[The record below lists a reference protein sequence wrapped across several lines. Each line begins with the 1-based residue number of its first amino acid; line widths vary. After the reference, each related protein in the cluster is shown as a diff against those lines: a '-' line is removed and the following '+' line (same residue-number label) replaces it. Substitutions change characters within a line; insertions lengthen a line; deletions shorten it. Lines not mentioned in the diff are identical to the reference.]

1 MFYILVIVTFGT
13 NLRSV
18 KFFKNF
24 KSMEIKDIKQR
35 LSLVEVLQHYQLQP
49 KNNML
54 HCFYH
59 EDKTA
64 SLQVNLEKNFYKC
77 HSCGKTGDQIQFI
90 EDFEKLSKHEAI
102 KKAERLLALFPQHQL
117 GDPHINQKTVHNE
130 REANDRGTAKIEQT
144 DFLGRMFALFRKGF
158 YGSPPAKEYA
168 EYRKLKVALG
178 LNKEGLEIGFNSG
191 QFHHGTRKDE
201 DLIKQCLKY
210 GLLIDKNLTAR
221 TGEKAYGVFAN
232 KCLIFP
238 LRNKE
243 NDIVSIY
250 GRSIKK
256 EAGASRHFYLKNRSG
271 IYPGY
276 PSKETTK
283 LILTEAIIDCASL
296 LQIKEIRNNYSLI
309 SCFGTNGLNDE
320 ILQAIKELPKLEE
333 IIFCFDNDDAGRK
346 AVEKYVEI
354 LKNERLTASLKAVEL
369 PNKDVNETLQ
379 LHDEEIFTEL
389 LENRKEIFL
398 STEAEVR
405 NPIKEEKIEQN
416 KSAKSAQ
423 SARENEQPSSDNRQL
438 NVTDFLSQKDL
449 LKSLNQLI
457 EKAGIIG
464 EEQSRLLLFL
474 ITISYL
480 NKSPLHGIV
489 QGSSGSGK
497 THIISRIADLM
508 PQEDVLR
515 FTRIT
520 ESSLYNWGEF
530 DLFQKIIIIEDLD
543 GLKEDALY
551 ALREFISNQVL
562 RSSVTIKDKK
572 GNNKSS
578 HKIVKGQFSSLSAT
592 TKGET
597 YEDNM
602 SRSFLLAVDESK
614 EQTQRIINYQNQRNA
629 GEINRN
635 EQEKAIGFVQ
645 KLVRNLKHYEV
656 INPYATKLNLPE
668 KVHKIRRLNE
678 MYQAVIK
685 QVTFINQYQREIRDG
700 YLITEIEDIEQ
711 ATEVLFESIVLK
723 VDELDGSLRQFY
735 ERLKKYVKNENQD
748 FILREIRQEFN
759 ISKTQMFRYIQAL
772 TELDYIKQTGGFANK
787 GIKYKISYWDNH
799 QKLRVE
805 IKEFLQNQIRQLK
818 NASETPQ
825 EHKRNTKKE
834 SMTA

>member
-1 MFYILVIVTFGT
+1 MPNKLD
-13 NLRSV
+13 NV

-77 HSCGKTGDQIQFI
+77 HSCGKTGDVIQFI

-102 KKAERLLALFPQHQL
+102 KKAERLVALFPPHQL
-117 GDPHINQKTVHNE
+117 GAPHINQKKTVHNE
-130 REANDRGTAKIEQT
+130 NEANDRGTAKIEQT

-201 DLIKQCLKY
+201 DLIKQCLEY

-243 NDIVSIY
+243 NKIVSIY
-250 GRSIKK
+250 GRSILDKGNSK
-256 EAGASRHFYLKNRSG
+256 HFYLKNRSG

-296 LQIKEIRNNYSLI
+296 LQIKEIRDNYSLI

-320 ILQAIKELPKLEE
+320 ILQAIRELKDLEE
-333 IIFCFDNDDAGRK
+333 IIFCFDNDDAGQK
-346 AVEKYVEI
+346 AVKKYAEL
-354 LKNERLTASLKAVEL
+354 LKTENQKLKTSFVEL

-379 LHDEEIFTEL
+379 LHDETIFREL

-405 NPIKEEKIEQN
+405 HPIKEEKTGQN

-423 SARENEQPSSDNRQL
+423 SARENQQPNTK
-438 NVTDFLSQKDL
+438 NPTPNTIDFLSQKDL

-464 EEQSRLLLFL
+464 EENSRLLLFL

-602 SRSFLLAVDESK
+602 NRSFIIAINESE
-614 EQTQRIINYQNQRNA
+614 EQTEKIINYQNQRVA
-629 GEINRN
+629 GHINRDE
-635 EQEKAIGFVQ
+635 EQKAINFIQ
-645 KLVRNLKHYEV
+645 KIVRNLKHYEV
-656 INPYATKLNLPE
+656 INPYATQIQLPNNV
-668 KVHKIRRLNE
+668 KNKRRLNE
-678 MYQAVIK
+678 MFQSIIK
-685 QVTFINQYQREIRDG
+685 QITILHQYQRETKDNF
-700 YLITEIEDIEQ
+700 LVTEIEDIEN
-711 ATEVLFESIVLK
+711 AVEILFESILLK
-723 VDELDGSLRQFY
+723 IDELDGSLRQFF
-735 ERLKKYVKNENQD
+735 EKLKKSFKDEH
-748 FILREIRQEFN
+748 FN
-759 ISKTQMFRYIQAL
+759 RFEAMEVTGFKKTQLQFYLNDLVRLEYL
-772 TELDYIKQTGGFANK
+772 KQIGFANK
-787 GIKYKISYWDNH
+787 GFKYKISYSDNI
-799 QKLRVE
+799 LRVRKDLKAAFE
-805 IKEFLQNQIRQLK
+805 KQLYELKKQNKKIIYNQ
-818 NASETPQ
+818 NT
-825 EHKRNTKKE
+825 EH
-834 SMTA
+834 

>member
-1 MFYILVIVTFGT
+1 
-13 NLRSV
+13 
-18 KFFKNF
+18 
-24 KSMEIKDIKQR
+24 MEISEIKSR
-35 LSLVEVLQHYQLQP
+35 LKLTEVLQHYNLQP

-77 HSCGKTGDQIQFI
+77 HSCGKTGDVIQFI

-102 KKAERLLALFPQHQL
+102 KKAKSLVDSCQL
-117 GDPHINQKTVHNE
+117 IVDGKNPTTNNYQPTIN
-130 REANDRGTAKIEQT
+130 T
-144 DFLGRMFALFRKGF
+144 DFLEKVFLSFRKGIF
-158 YGSPPAKEYA
+158 SSVPAKEYA
-168 EYRKLKVALG
+168 KKRALQIED
-178 LNKEGLEIGFNSG
+178 LQIGFNSG
-191 QFHHGTRKDE
+191 QLHHGERKSDE
-201 DLIKQCLKY
+201 LIQNLLEV
-210 GLLIDKNLTAR
+210 GLLSEAGINSR
-221 TGEKAYGVFAN
+221 TGGQAYKTFGIKSLV
-232 KCLIFP
+232 FP
-238 LRNKE
+238 LKNRENK
-243 NDIVSIY
+243 IVSFY
-250 GRSIKK
+250 FRSILSDNQQPSTDNQKAK
-256 EAGASRHFYLKNRSG
+256 HFYLKNRSG

-276 PSKETTK
+276 PKSDTKK

-296 LQIKEIRNNYSLI
+296 LQIKEIRDNYSFI

-320 ILQAIKELPKLEE
+320 ILQAIRELKNLEE

-346 AVEKYVEI
+346 AVIKCSNLLMEQCNNVKM
-354 LKNERLTASLKAVEL
+354 TSVEL
-369 PNKDVNETLQ
+369 PNNDVNETLQ
-379 LHDEEIFTEL
+379 LHDESIFTEL
-389 LENRKEIFL
+389 LNNRIALQSPIPIENNDKKEAKEIFL
-398 STEAEVR
+398 STEEKKVT
-405 NPIKEEKIEQN
+405 EEKGIEK
-416 KSAKSAQ
+416 KSAESAQ
-423 SARENEQPSSDNRQL
+423 SAREPKTAIE
-438 NVTDFLSQKDL
+438 FLEQKDL

-464 EEQSRLLLFL
+464 EENSRLLLFL

-602 SRSFLLAVDESK
+602 NRSFIIAINESE
-614 EQTQRIINYQNQRNA
+614 EQTEKIINYQNQRVA
-629 GEINRN
+629 GHINRDE
-635 EQEKAIGFVQ
+635 EQKAISFIQ
-645 KLVRNLKHYEV
+645 KIVRNLKHYEV
-656 INPYATKLNLPE
+656 VNPFATQIQLPNNV
-668 KVHKIRRLNE
+668 KNKRRLNE
-678 MYQAVIK
+678 MFQSIIK
-685 QVTFINQYQREIRDG
+685 QITILHQYQRETQNSF
-700 YLITEIEDIEQ
+700 LVTEIEDIEN
-711 ATEVLFESIVLK
+711 AVEILFESILLK
-723 VDELDGSLRQFY
+723 IDELDGSLRQFF
-735 ERLKKYVKNENQD
+735 EKLKKSFKDEH
-748 FILREIRQEFN
+748 FN
-759 ISKTQMFRYIQAL
+759 RFEAMEVTGFKKSQLQVYLNDLVRLEYL
-772 TELDYIKQTGGFANK
+772 KQIGFANK
-787 GIKYKISYWDNH
+787 GFKYKISYNDNIMRVRKDLKEEFAKQL
-799 QKLRVE
+799 QKLKSDTNGSQR
-805 IKEFLQNQIRQLK
+805 KLNGSK
-818 NASETPQ
+818 TET
-825 EHKRNTKKE
+825 KTI
-834 SMTA
+834 

>member
-1 MFYILVIVTFGT
+1 
-13 NLRSV
+13 
-18 KFFKNF
+18 
-24 KSMEIKDIKQR
+24 MEIKAIKER
-35 LSLVEVLQHYQLQP
+35 LSLAEVLQHYQLQP

-54 HCFYH
+54 YCFYH

-102 KKAERLLALFPQHQL
+102 KKAQGLISSETSIIAKPKN
-117 GDPHINQKTVHNE
+117 IENKNQS
-130 REANDRGTAKIEQT
+130 DT
-144 DFLGRMFALFRKGF
+144 DFLEKVYLSFRKGLF
-158 YGSPPAKEYA
+158 NSIPAKDYA
-168 EYRKLKVALG
+168 KKRALQIEN
-178 LNKEGLEIGFNSG
+178 LQIGFNSG
-191 QFHHGTRKDE
+191 QLHHGERKSDE
-201 DLIKQCLKY
+201 LIQNLLEV
-210 GLLIDKNLTAR
+210 GLLSEAGINSR
-221 TGEKAYGVFAN
+221 TGGQAYKTFGIKSLV
-232 KCLIFP
+232 FP
-238 LRNKE
+238 LKNRENK
-243 NDIVSIY
+243 IVSFY
-250 GRSIKK
+250 FRSTVNDK
-256 EAGASRHFYLKNRSG
+256 EAKHFYLKNRTG

-296 LQIKEIRNNYSLI
+296 LQIKEIRDNYSLI

-320 ILQAIKELPKLEE
+320 ILNSIKELPKLEE
-333 IIFCFDNDDAGRK
+333 IIFCFDNDDAGRM
-346 AVEKYVEI
+346 AVAKCSNLLMEQCNNVKI
-354 LKNERLTASLKAVEL
+354 TSVEL
-369 PNKDVNETLQ
+369 PNNDVNETLQ
-379 LHDEEIFTEL
+379 LHDESVFTEL
-389 LENRKEIFL
+389 LNNRKEIFL

-405 NPIKEEKIEQN
+405 HLIKEEKTEQN
-416 KSAKSAQ
+416 KSVSSVQ
-423 SARENEQPSSDNRQL
+423 SVGNTTE
-438 NVTDFLSQKDL
+438 FLSQKDL

-464 EEQSRLLLFL
+464 EENSRLLLFL

-602 SRSFLLAVDESK
+602 NRSFIIAINESE
-614 EQTQRIINYQNQRNA
+614 EQTEKIITYQNQRVA
-629 GEINRN
+629 GYINRDE
-635 EQEKAIGFVQ
+635 EQKAINFIQ
-645 KLVRNLKHYEV
+645 KIVRNLKHYEV
-656 INPYATKLNLPE
+656 VNPFATQIQLPNNV
-668 KVHKIRRLNE
+668 KNKRRLNE
-678 MYQAVIK
+678 MFQSIIK
-685 QVTFINQYQREIRDG
+685 QITILHQYQRETKDSF
-700 YLITEIEDIEQ
+700 LVTEIEDIEN
-711 ATEVLFESIVLK
+711 AVEILFESILLK
-723 VDELDGSLRQFY
+723 IDELDGSLRQFF
-735 ERLKKYVKNENQD
+735 EKLKKSFADNH
-748 FILREIRQEFN
+748 FN
-759 ISKTQMFRYIQAL
+759 RFEAMEVTGFKKSQLQVYLNDLVRLEYL
-772 TELDYIKQTGGFANK
+772 KQIGFANK
-787 GIKYKISYWDNH
+787 GFKYKISYNDNIM
-799 QKLRVE
+799 RVRKDL
-805 IKEFLQNQIRQLK
+805 KEEFAKQLRQLK
-818 NASETPQ
+818 LDANGSQRKLNGSKTET
-825 EHKRNTKKE
+825 KTI
-834 SMTA
+834 